1 MIGRPRIAR
10 NLVILPDEPYAFSDQ
25 DAAVFAEL
33 LPDARIVR
41 VSGKDLF
48 WYGAWTIDALDR
60 LAAQL
65 APG

>member
-1 MIGRPRIAR
+1 
-10 NLVILPDEPYAFSDQ
+10 
-25 DAAVFAEL
+25 
-33 LPDARIVR
+33 VR

-60 LAAQL
+60 LAGQL